1 MNDTDMS
8 NVINQINNMLKN
20 NEIPND
26 LKNIINNF
34 SNNSNNQPNNN
45 SSNKS
50 SHNSGNNSNIN
61 RNDPSN
67 INNNINFNA
76 NSNNKYNT
84 ENDGHSS
91 DDVTPEIDINTILK
105 MKQIMDAMNTNKDDP
120 RSNLLM
126 SLKPYLKSSRREKV
140 DQYVKLFSLGKAF
153 EAFNILG
160 GEKKNDV

>member
-20 NEIPND
+20 NEIPSD

-34 SNNSNNQPNNN
+34 SNNS
-45 SSNKS
+45 
-50 SHNSGNNSNIN
+50 
-61 RNDPSN
+61 
-67 INNNINFNA
+67 
-76 NSNNKYNT
+76 
-84 ENDGHSS
+84 ENDNHSS
-91 DDVTPEIDINTILK
+91 DDASPEIDINTILK
-105 MKQIMDAMNTNKDDP
+105 MKQIMDAMNTNKDEP